1 MLGAMLFE
9 GTSGLLQSK
18 PWSHERLGA
27 DVGFEPCS
35 LMFVKGCNREHY
47 ASPSLETFGAQ

>member
-27 DVGFEPCS
+27 DVGSEPCS
-35 LMFVKGCNREHY
+35 LIFVKGCNREHY
-47 ASPSLETFGAQ
+47 TSPSLETFGAQ